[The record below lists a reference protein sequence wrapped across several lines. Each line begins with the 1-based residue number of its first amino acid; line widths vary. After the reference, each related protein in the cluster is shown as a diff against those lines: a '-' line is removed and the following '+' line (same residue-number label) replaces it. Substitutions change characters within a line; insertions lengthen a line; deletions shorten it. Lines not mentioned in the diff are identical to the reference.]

1 MCFPILLFPHHLSLR
16 FRKQRVCY
24 CWIRAGWA
32 IVHFGNPI
40 RLWCPNYN
48 GSWGFQPM
56 ASPPAWT
63 SNLCSGQPPVPF
75 PLHKDKDFKIKC
87 QQCCP
92 LPFSSNNFLLL
103 LFINFKLKFNLIK
116 YTGKLLDS
124 NKGWEWKYLSMLLL
138 ANLPES
144 DIFQRWRKFLK
155 GKGDRGSYSLPTAC
169 YQPSDKRSKHKEL
182 EREWEW
188 WKHSSLPIAP
198 DASSL
203 VILRRAFWWCNTWQF
218 S

>member
-16 FRKQRVCY
+16 FRKQCVCY

-40 RLWCPNYN
+40 RLWCPTTLGAEAFSPWHLHLRGPQIYAVDNHLCL
-48 GSWGFQPM
+48 SFTQRQGFQNQMPAM
-56 ASPPAWT
+56 LSP
-63 SNLCSGQPPVPF
+63 SL
-75 PLHKDKDFKIKC
+75 
-87 QQCCP
+87 
-92 LPFSSNNFLLL
+92 FLQHFFLL

-124 NKGWEWKYLSMLLL
+124 NEGWEWKYLSMLLL
-138 ANLPES
+138 ANLPEG
-144 DIFQRWRKFLK
+144 DIFQHWRKFLK
-155 GKGDRGSYSLPTAC
+155 GKSDRGSYSLPTAC

-182 EREWEW
+182 KREWEW

-198 DASSL
+198 DVSSL
-203 VILRRAFWWCNTWQF
+203 VILTRAFWWCNTWHF